1 MSWAQLGLSGPSR
14 VPVQKEISEIKAV
27 SGRVRPALSKSREVP
42 AERALGTSASS
53 ETAVMSQQGDD
64 CNSYFCPVSGE
75 QGGAV
80 PCVWEQQ
87 PAGCQRSNCAFQ
99 RTEGRDGDGP
109 SLLPCERTEPAR
121 PQNGAGQRGKRKAS
135 AEADASGLPAKRS
148 HAEGQERSAE
158 CGTTPKRVATSLD
171 VPEDTADIQGLLSWI
186 SDVARAVEVPHEH
199 RSSPAPGCFIA
210 ELPDYPRDSRE
221 LSTDTQAVAGTP
233 TDPFWGL
240 PPSPGLLSELQ
251 CGLSP
256 LHPVVPPESVWLSPR
271 LTPLAVTTPPSAQT
285 TEPVEE
291 VQQRQPQGLQAQSPP
306 SLGSVSCPVAE
317 KKSRGSTKRTKRPRP
332 APAGTT
338 RKRESSQQEQ
348 PTSGA
353 PAKKRKLPQHK
364 KTTERRGRH
373 PQQVKPSGA
382 SAGASSRVRA
392 GAASELYMHLCA
404 SIQAVHPLGQRVT
417 ACHKQGSASTTT
429 HHGARGGRSQEDG
442 TELPAPIPAEEL
454 NAVEALI
461 ITITAAPPAASATAP
476 LALWAPAG
484 WPCHSAQSDGKV
496 AAHHSRAAAQEGAH
510 EEAGPGGAAA
520 AAHQMKIGP
529 VQFLVQREIDMAVA
543 DDYGYL

>member
-1 MSWAQLGLSGPSR
+1 LGDVL
-14 VPVQKEISEIKAV
+14 
-27 SGRVRPALSKSREVP
+27 
-42 AERALGTSASS
+42 
-53 ETAVMSQQGDD
+53 
-64 CNSYFCPVSGE
+64 
-75 QGGAV
+75 
-80 PCVWEQQ
+80 
-87 PAGCQRSNCAFQ
+87 AF
-99 RTEGRDGDGP
+99 
-109 SLLPCERTEPAR
+109 
-121 PQNGAGQRGKRKAS
+121 
-135 AEADASGLPAKRS
+135 
-148 HAEGQERSAE
+148 
-158 CGTTPKRVATSLD
+158 
-171 VPEDTADIQGLLSWI
+171 

-285 TEPVEE
+285 TQPVEE

-317 KKSRGSTKRTKRPRP
+317 KKSRGSTKRTKRP
-332 APAGTT
+332 APAGTP

-348 PTSGA
+348 PTSTV
-353 PAKKRKLPQHK
+353 PAKKRKLPPLK
-364 KTTERRGRH
+364 ERTERRGRRH

-417 ACHKQGSASTTT
+417 A
-429 HHGARGGRSQEDG
+429 
-442 TELPAPIPAEEL
+442 
-454 NAVEALI
+454 V
-461 ITITAAPPAASATAP
+461 
-476 LALWAPAG
+476 
-484 WPCHSAQSDGKV
+484 
-496 AAHHSRAAAQEGAH
+496 
-510 EEAGPGGAAA
+510 
-520 AAHQMKIGP
+520 GP
-529 VQFLVQREIDMAVA
+529 VQCGREIQDR
-543 DDYGYL
+543 DSGGRRNS

>member
-1 MSWAQLGLSGPSR
+1 MF
-14 VPVQKEISEIKAV
+14 VQRGCGKAV
-27 SGRVRPALSKSREVP
+27 ITI
-42 AERALGTSASS
+42 LGD
-53 ETAVMSQQGDD
+53 VL
-64 CNSYFCPVSGE
+64 
-75 QGGAV
+75 
-80 PCVWEQQ
+80 
-87 PAGCQRSNCAFQ
+87 AF
-99 RTEGRDGDGP
+99 
-109 SLLPCERTEPAR
+109 
-121 PQNGAGQRGKRKAS
+121 
-135 AEADASGLPAKRS
+135 
-148 HAEGQERSAE
+148 
-158 CGTTPKRVATSLD
+158 
-171 VPEDTADIQGLLSWI
+171 

-306 SLGSVSCPVAE
+306 SLSSVSCPVAE
-317 KKSRGSTKRTKRPRP
+317 KKSRGSTKRTKRP
-332 APAGTT
+332 APAGTP

-348 PTSGA
+348 PTSTV
-353 PAKKRKLPQHK
+353 PAKKRKLPPLK
-364 KTTERRGRH
+364 ETTERRGRRH

-392 GAASELYMHLCA
+392 GAASELYMRLCA

-417 ACHKQGSASTTT
+417 AVGPVHQPPSVQPQPTASAVPAGPQPQRGSTDKAVPAPPGTTVQVEDT
-429 HHGARGGRSQEDG
+429 AKKTAPSCLRPSPRRSSPLRRDPPSQQHRQQPRPRRSVDFVPCVGPRAGGR
-442 TELPAPIPAEEL
+442 
-454 NAVEALI
+454 
-461 ITITAAPPAASATAP
+461 
-476 LALWAPAG
+476 
-484 WPCHSAQSDGKV
+484 
-496 AAHHSRAAAQEGAH
+496 AAHTALEESLPITPEQRPERERMKKLAQE
-510 EEAGPGGAAA
+510 ERQR